1 MGLEAEDCLR
11 WPLLGAVIHGM
22 THVDHVAG
30 GSWMREHEGALG
42 HGHRAAYLAQA
53 PGGGAVN
60 EPFTAL
66 VLYYKYTYLGVWGPS
81 EGPWGQY
88 KASKCVI

>member
-1 MGLEAEDCLR
+1 
-11 WPLLGAVIHGM
+11 
-22 THVDHVAG
+22 
-30 GSWMREHEGALG
+30 MRELWDTATEQLTLHK
-42 HGHRAAYLAQA
+42 RQ
-53 PGGGAVN
+53 GGGAVN

-88 KASKCVI
+88 KASKCVT